1 MFASPLQIHGPY
13 VVRCSSSDILS
24 DVVTEMSIDFS
35 MIQKACDLLN
45 EGELVALPT
54 ETVYGL
60 GADATSL
67 SALHKLYALK
77 GRPQK
82 HPVIV
87 HLHSLEQ
94 VNDWAVNLPASFF
107 VLAERFWPGPLTMIV
122 QKAPAVHDA
131 VTGGQNT
138 VGLRM
143 PSHPVAIALL
153 KEFNR
158 GIAAPSANK
167 FGRISPTTALAVK
180 EEFGSALKMVLDG
193 GPCDVGIESTIADLS
208 NSQTNQTPD
217 LSDSQIENFKPK
229 ILRPGMILAEDIYAA
244 LSVNHMVA
252 ADSFQ
257 KHSEILQ
264 PGYSSSES
272 PRVPGALPSHYAPR
286 TRMDL
291 VPSSRFEQAIQT
303 ALCDQSVAVLTFS
316 QRKVEGLHAAD
327 LIVVDR
333 DPETYAR
340 SIYNN
345 LRKLDSL
352 NKDLL
357 LVEEPPQTSEWS
369 GIYDRLLR
377 ASS

>member
-1 MFASPLQIHGPY
+1 MSESPLQIHGPY
-13 VVRCSSSDILS
+13 VARCSSSNSLS

-35 MIQKACDLLN
+35 LIKKACDLLN
-45 EGELVALPT
+45 DGELVALPT

-94 VNDWAVNLPASFF
+94 VNEWAVNLPANFF

-122 QKAPAVHDA
+122 QKAPAVHEA

-143 PSHPVAIALL
+143 PSHPLAIALL

-167 FGRISPTTALAVK
+167 FGRISPTTARAVK

-193 GPCDVGIESTIADLS
+193 GPCDVGIESTIVDLS
-208 NSQTNQTPD
+208 SSQPNG
-217 LSDSQIENFKPK
+217 LANSQIEGFKPK

-244 LSVNHMVA
+244 LSGQPIASVP
-252 ADSFQ
+252 S
-257 KHSEILQ
+257 LQ
-264 PGYSSSES
+264 EHLEVSQAGHLSSES

-291 VPSSRFEQAIQT
+291 VPSSLFQQALQR

-316 QRKVEGLHAAD
+316 QWKVEGLHVDD
-327 LIVVDR
+327 LIVVDK